1 RAIFVGCFSTLTHMV
16 TSSLSFFF
24 TSRRRHTRS
33 KRDWSSDVCSSDLPM
48 KIWRQVSQEYLLQV
62 ISEKKAYV
70 KSLRQQV
77 MAVLLQKWHRNTLKH
92 QHLSLNKIQKSNYFL
107 T

>member
-1 RAIFVGCFSTLTHMV
+1 VKNQNLKQTVFSFILVWFH
-16 TSSLSFFF
+16 SASHLKSLALWMKKD
-24 TSRRRHTRS
+24 TYH
-33 KRDWSSDVCSSDLPM
+33 PM
-48 KIWRQVSQEYLLQV
+48 KIWRQVSQEYLLPV